1 MLILYNNIK
10 GFNNKRGEVM
20 TTYHDYWDHNEIQV
34 INFLNSIP
42 DTDFTMLVQ
51 GVNLRSIV
59 VALENAFGLDYQEAY
74 PEDSESMFAWLSDN
88 EIMEYLSNRF
98 GVEFEEETCF
108 VLSSF
113 KEEINRDTHAES

>member
-1 MLILYNNIK
+1 
-10 GFNNKRGEVM
+10 M
-20 TTYHDYWDHNEIQV
+20 TTYHDYWEHNEIQV

-42 DTDFTMLVQ
+42 DTNFTMLVQ

-74 PEDSESMFAWLSDN
+74 PEDSESMFTWLSDN
-88 EIMEYLSNRF
+88 EIMEYLANRF